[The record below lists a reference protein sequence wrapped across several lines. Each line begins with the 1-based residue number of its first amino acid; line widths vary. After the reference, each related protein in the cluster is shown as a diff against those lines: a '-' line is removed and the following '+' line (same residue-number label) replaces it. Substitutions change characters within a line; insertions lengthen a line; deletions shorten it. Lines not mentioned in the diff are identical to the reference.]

1 MQNLKGEAKQ
11 LPRTGSLVIGTTA
24 EMTTPKEEE
33 SNGWVDVVN
42 VDTDSSMKAACAVD
56 VGSGVDDDG
65 VVVKAACAVDGG
77 GMVDETSTADDKI
90 KATCA
95 VDDNGVV
102 KAACAV
108 DDKVICA
115 VDGSGVVGSIY
126 VADDKKKSTCA
137 VDRNEVVKVTCT
149 ADDNGVAKATYAVED
164 DGVVKATCDV
174 NGSRSV
180 RTTRVADSRGSVRST
195 QSADS
200 RGVMDVTCAVD
211 TTSEVGDCGA
221 MMTIG
226 AADKAIVANG
236 IANRGV
242 MCGVDDIGN
251 RDATCGVNGIAV
263 LKTTLKAACG
273 SEVTNAMNAGTAME
287 KSDGDMGNVASV
299 SGDLDM
305 NVEELME
312 VMDFSDSQLIRTA
325 AMATDT
331 AQQR

>member
-1 MQNLKGEAKQ
+1 MQNLEGEAKQ

-56 VGSGVDDDG
+56 VGSGVDDG

-77 GMVDETSTADDKI
+77 GMVDETSAADDKI

-95 VDDNGVV
+95 VDD
-102 KAACAV
+102 
-108 DDKVICA
+108 KVTCA

-126 VADDKKKSTCA
+126 VADDKTKATCA

-174 NGSRSV
+174 DGSRSV
-180 RTTRVADSRGSVRST
+180 RTTRVADSRGLVRST

-236 IANRGV
+236 IANWGV

-273 SEVTNAMNAGTAME
+273 SEVTNAMNAGTAMA
-287 KSDGDMGNVASV
+287 KSDGDMDMGSAASV
-299 SGDLDM
+299 SSDLDM

-312 VMDFSDSQLIRTA
+312 VMGFSDSQLIRTA